1 MKAVFSKAD
10 FESELTSRFGAVIK
24 PLGKM
29 PAEMILTGIPEV
41 DDLTGGLPRG
51 CITEIYGPMS
61 SGRTTLVLSTLAE
74 ATCKE
79 EVCAVVDTNDCFDPA
94 SAAAAGANLDR
105 VLWMR
110 CASKLEHAF
119 KAADLLLQGGG
130 FGLVLLDL
138 GEVPAQEARRIISS
152 WWYRFRRVV
161 ENTPTTLVVIAQD
174 SCVRSCAALTLKM
187 TTGAGTWSSSSDAR
201 ESLFGH
207 RYNSPALPSITPF
220 HSHLLTGAELQFER
234 QKPMTTKRSIGSFIA
249 HSPKLES
256 FQICS

>member
-1 MKAVFSKAD
+1 MKAAFSKAD

-24 PLGKM
+24 PQGKAL
-29 PAEMILTGIPEV
+29 PETLLTGIPEI
-41 DDLTGGLPRG
+41 DELTGGFPRG
-51 CITEIYGPMS
+51 CITEIYGPPS
-61 SGRTTLVLSTLAE
+61 SGRTTLVLSTLVE

-110 CASKLEHAF
+110 CGSKLEHAF

-138 GEVPAQEARRIISS
+138 GEVPSQDARRIISS

-174 SCVRSCAALTLKM
+174 SCVKSCAALTLKM
-187 TTGAGTWSSSSDAR
+187 TTVTGRWSSSSNAA
-201 ESLFGH
+201 EYSFGH
-207 RYNSPALPSITPF
+207 GHPF
-220 HSHLLTGAELQFER
+220 HSHLLTSAQLQFER
-234 QKPMTTKRSIGSFIA
+234 QKPMTTKRPSGSFTA
-249 HSPKLES
+249 YSPTSRAVNLAVDS
-256 FQICS
+256 FR